1 MRFST
6 ALTALLA
13 LPASTIAAPQPHP
26 IDNSELVEREYKREA
41 AVLDTHARDINTGF
55 LADVSDLWKRKGG
68 GGGGGKGGGGSSSS
82 GSGKGGGSSGSSSS
96 SSGKGGSSSSSSGRG
111 SSSSNAGGQTKT
123 GSGVTPRYGGYYGG
137 GAKTPYSSGGRSPSG
152 ISPLLLGAAVGGAVG
167 VGIGLAAYP
176 GHWPYGA
183 YAYPYGS
190 PYAFHNRTARRNS
203 SATTTSSSAS
213 ATATPTNAARSI
225 TLETRQDD
233 SEGLNQTKPVTC
245 LCAQYAV
252 CGCDDNNNATF
263 LNSLI
268 GDGTYAN
275 LNTTLVNVADING
288 TSTIVLNGTLPNGTT
303 ASGGTENASGAVST
317 MSNLAGYWV
326 MVVLVGC
333 TAFLI

>member
-6 ALTALLA
+6 AFTALLA
-13 LPASTIAAPQPHP
+13 LPASTFAAPHP
-26 IDNSELVEREYKREA
+26 IDTSELVERDYEQEA
-41 AVLDTHARDINTGF
+41 AVLDTYTHTRDLGF
-55 LADVSDLWKRKGG
+55 FADVSDLWKRKGG

-82 GSGKGGGSSGSSSS
+82 GGSSSGSGKGGGSSSSSGSSGSSSS
-96 SSGKGGSSSSSSGRG
+96 GSRG
-111 SSSSNAGGQTKT
+111 SSSSNAGGSTKT

-137 GAKTPYSSGGRSPSG
+137 GAKTPYSAGARSPG
-152 ISPLLLGAAVGGAVG
+152 GVSPLLLGAAVGGTVG
-167 VGIGLAAYP
+167 LGIGLAAYP

-190 PYAFHNRTARRNS
+190 PYTFHNRTARRNS
-203 SATTTSSSAS
+203 SATSTSSSIS
-213 ATATPTNAARSI
+213 ATATPTNAARSV
-225 TLETRQDD
+225 TLETRQDAD
-233 SEGLNQTKPVTC
+233 QGINQTKPVTC

-268 GDGTYAN
+268 GDGTYTN
-275 LNTTLVNVADING
+275 LNTSLVNVADING

-317 MSNLAGYWV
+317 ISNLAGYWV
-326 MVVLVGC
+326 MVALVGC